1 MTETEWLQMG
11 ALAAGGLAVAGMV
24 YAIVRWLRKVDAVFP
39 EAAKKYGLTFTR
51 EQRGSAFTNVAQSSR
66 LRGVANG
73 TPIEVISTYETRGR
87 LRIRSTL
94 VASRAP
100 AGLPACTLNILRRPP
115 AATVHL
121 VPTGDAQFDTRRWV
135 TSDVPAVVRA
145 VLTPAV
151 RTELLRC
158 PQPELRLVVT
168 GGDLV
173 LSFPDTP
180 VNEAELHGPMD
191 VVLAVARMK
200 AP

>member
-1 MTETEWLQMG
+1 MC
-11 ALAAGGLAVAGMV
+11 
-24 YAIVRWLRKVDAVFP
+24 IRDR
-39 EAAKKYGLTFTR
+39 
-51 EQRGSAFTNVAQSSR
+51 
-66 LRGVANG
+66 RGVANG

-87 LRIRSTL
+87 LRIRSTV

-100 AGLPACTLNILRRPP
+100 AGLPPCTMNVLRRPP

-121 VPTGDAQFDTRRWV
+121 VPTGDAQFDSRHWV

-168 GGDLV
+168 DGRLV
-173 LSFPDTP
+173 LSFPSTP

-191 VVLAVARMK
+191 VVLAIARMK

>member
-11 ALAAGGLAVAGMV
+11 ALAAGGLAVAGVV
-24 YAIVRWLRKVDAVFP
+24 YAVVRWLRKVDAVFP
-39 EAAKKYGLTFTR
+39 ETAKKYGLTFTH

-73 TPIEVISTYETRGR
+73 TPIEVTSTYETRGR

-100 AGLPACTLNILRRPP
+100 AGLPPCTMNILRRPP

-121 VPTGDAQFDTRRWV
+121 VPTGDAQFDTRHWV

-168 GGDLV
+168 DGHLV
-173 LSFPDTP
+173 LSFPNTP